1 MPSAGRLDDPL
12 AWWQKHEKN
21 GLLGADISLLARY
34 CFCIRGSSAMLE
46 RAFSH
51 AGRAIGPKRATLST
65 EHAESTLFVHE
76 NILREVF

>member
-1 MPSAGRLDDPL
+1 MPSTDKWVDPL

-21 GLLGADISLLARY
+21 GLLGEDISLLARY
-34 CFCIRGSSAMLE
+34 CFSIPGSSAMLE

-51 AGRAIGPKRATLST
+51 AGRAIGPKRASLSI

-76 NILREVF
+76 NLLRLLL